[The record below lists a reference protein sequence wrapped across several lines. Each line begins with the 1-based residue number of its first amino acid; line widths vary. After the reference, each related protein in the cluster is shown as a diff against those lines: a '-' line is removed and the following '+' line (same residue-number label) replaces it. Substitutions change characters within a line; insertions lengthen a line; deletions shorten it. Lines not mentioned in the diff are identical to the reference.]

1 MGMDSADL
9 NGAIYKEFLK
19 GKKYDLKSIDCIIE
33 TVEKLLNKHSSDD
46 NPGMLLG
53 KIQSGKT
60 SSYLGSIAL
69 AFDNHYDVAIVFTKG
84 TNPLTTQTVARL
96 QEEFSELI
104 KYDKVDVFDIMS
116 IRSQGLNAFQLTK
129 KIIIV
134 CKKEDD
140 NLRHLRRLLFEKNP
154 ELGKRR
160 TIIIDDEADF
170 ASISFQKEDEVVT
183 PRTIARLINQ
193 IRKELPGNSSFL
205 QVTATPYSLYL
216 QPKTEAYL
224 PGQNAVFKPTRPAFT
239 VLVPTHDKYIGGDY
253 YFKDSEQPGTV
264 AWYLH
269 EKIDPKEMERL
280 RKPDLRTCK
289 PDEILTDHKVKGLR
303 RAIINFL
310 VGACIRRSQQEG
322 AGDFPKKYSFV
333 VHTDV
338 SKKTHQWQR
347 DLLETLVEKVKD
359 VLTTKPSELD
369 GLIRESYENLSRSL
383 EVYQNENPRSAAPTP
398 TLSDTIQKVRN
409 DFKFLTV
416 TVVNSDNDVENLLDM
431 HTGQLKLTSP
441 YTVFVGGLILD
452 RGLTIENMIGFFY
465 GRNPKRFQQDTVLQ
479 HSRMYGARPK
489 EDLPVTRFYTT
500 ERIYEIM
507 KNIHEFDSNLR
518 EEIEQ
523 FGKDAGVVFIQRD
536 TQDRIIP
543 CSPNK
548 ILLSETTNLRPGKR
562 LLPVG
567 FQTGYQSKIAKT
579 VKEIDNLLPPGEPKD
594 PILLDIQEA
603 EKIIDLIATTLK
615 FKEKDYQGGQ
625 VPGPDYFKEL
635 GYSWDVAAFKAA
647 MRYVS
652 NTSDDKANRGKIW
665 CLVRRNR
672 ENYRIRQDSGRFT
685 NAPDTAHVEGRIAK
699 QFAQGIPMLM
709 LFRQNGDKAK
719 GWLGAPFWWPVLHM
733 PQKCKIC
740 VYANETA
747 AI

>member
-1 MGMDSADL
+1 MDSSQEY
-9 NGAIYKEFLK
+9 GAIFKTFLK
-19 GKKYDLKSIDCIIE
+19 AKNYDGKSIKCILE
-33 TVEKLLNKHSSDD
+33 TVEKMQRSHSSDD
-46 NPGMLLG
+46 HPGMLLG

-60 SSYLGSIAL
+60 RSYLGIIAH
-69 AFDNHYDVAIVFTKG
+69 AFDNGYDVAIVFTKG
-84 TNPLTTQTVARL
+84 TNALTHQTVARL
-96 QEEFSELI
+96 EDEFSELI
-104 KYDKVDVFDIMS
+104 RYDKVQVFDIMA
-116 IRSQGLNAFQLTK
+116 IRSQALNAYQLEGK
-129 KIIIV
+129 VIIV

-140 NLRHLRRLLFEKNP
+140 NLRHLQKLLFEQNP
-154 ELGKRR
+154 VLGQRR
-160 TIIIDDEADF
+160 TLIIDDEADF
-170 ASISFQKEDEVVT
+170 ASVSFQKKKEEGLKAG
-183 PRTIARLINQ
+183 TIAGLINRL
-193 IRKELPGNSSFL
+193 RKDLPDNSSFL

-216 QPKTEAYL
+216 QPKDEASI
-224 PGQNAVFKPTRPAFT
+224 QSEIFKPTCPAFT
-239 VLVPTHDKYIGGDY
+239 VLVPTYEKYIGGDY
-253 YFKDSEQPGTV
+253 YFRDSEELGTV

-269 EKIDPKEMERL
+269 EKIDPREMERL
-280 RKPDLRTCK
+280 RKPDQRGCK
-289 PDEILTDHKVKGLR
+289 PEEILTDHKVKGLR
-303 RAIINFL
+303 SAIINFL
-310 VGACIRRSQQEG
+310 VGACVRRIQQEG
-322 AGDFPKKYSFV
+322 ATEFPEKYSFV
-333 VHTDV
+333 VHTDI
-338 SKKTHQWQR
+338 SKNTHQWQR
-347 DLLETLVEKVKD
+347 LLLETLVYKVKEI
-359 VLTTKPSELD
+359 LETEPSRLD
-369 GLIRESYENLSRSL
+369 ALIAESYDNLNRSL
-383 EVYQNENPRSAAPTP
+383 EVYQKENPKSAAPTP
-398 TLSDTIQKVRN
+398 SLQATIQEVRKT
-409 DFKFLTV
+409 FKFLTV

-431 HTGQLKLTSP
+431 RTGQLKLTSP
-441 YTVFVGGLILD
+441 YTVFVGGMILD

-500 ERIYEIM
+500 EHIYEIM

-518 EEIEQ
+518 EEIEE
-523 FGKDAGVVFIQRD
+523 FGEDAGVVFIQRD
-536 TQDRIIP
+536 IQDRIIP

-579 VKEIDNLLPPGEPKD
+579 VQEIDDLLPSGEPKD
-594 PILLDIQEA
+594 PFLMDTDKA
-603 EKIIDLIATTLK
+603 EKVIDLIATTLK

-625 VPGPDYFKEL
+625 VPGPDYFQEL

-652 NTSDDKANRGKIW
+652 TTGENPANRGKIW

-672 ENYRIRQDSGRFT
+672 DNYRIRPDAGRFT
-685 NAPDTAHVEGRIAK
+685 NAPDTAHVEGKIARHW
-699 QFAQGIPMLM
+699 AQDIPMLM

-733 PQKCKIC
+733 PKKCKVC